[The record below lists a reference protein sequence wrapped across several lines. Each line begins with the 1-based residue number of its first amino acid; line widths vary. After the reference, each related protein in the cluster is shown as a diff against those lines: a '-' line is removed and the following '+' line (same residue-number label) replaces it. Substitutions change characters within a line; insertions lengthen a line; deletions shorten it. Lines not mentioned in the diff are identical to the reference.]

1 MADCQCSK
9 CSFHRG
15 KDHET
20 KLKAENNKSFTAH
33 TASLLPSSNHVH
45 NNHRQPNHVA
55 PTPPSLLQRT
65 LEDPPRDI
73 HSYLLDS
80 SLRHVNYNGYH
91 DNLMGCGEID
101 DDDDV
106 GNSLSDSDF
115 DNEGDEGVD
124 YDDRRGSCSPR
135 RASQSSGISQT
146 TVADLLIMLF
156 PSSLKGPHSPK
167 MHCASRSANL
177 NFV

>member
-15 KDHET
+15 KDQEI
-20 KLKAENNKSFTAH
+20 KLKADNNKSFTAH
-33 TASLLPSSNHVH
+33 TTSLLPSCNHVH
-45 NNHRQPNHVA
+45 NNHRQLNHV
-55 PTPPSLLQRT
+55 PPSPHSLLQRT

-91 DNLMGCGEID
+91 DNLIGCGEND
-101 DDDDV
+101 DDDEV

-115 DNEGDEGVD
+115 ENEGEEGVD
-124 YDDRRGSCSPR
+124 YDDHRGTCSPR

-146 TVADLLIMLF
+146 TVAEFLITLF
-156 PSSLKGPHSPK
+156 PCSL
-167 MHCASRSANL
+167 NL
-177 NFV
+177 VVS